1 MAITAAIQGV
11 RQNFDPFGVVV
22 LAIVTSVGGGSL
34 RDLLI
39 GSTPVFWIVDMTY
52 ISTAVPT
59 ALITYF
65 FVKTYGHRGG
75 KRLGFY
81 NISMQ
86 LGLPYLLSLV
96 RKVQC

>member
-1 MAITAAIQGV
+1 MIMAITAAIQGV

-52 ISTAVPT
+52 I
-59 ALITYF
+59 
-65 FVKTYGHRGG
+65 
-75 KRLGFY
+75 
-81 NISMQ
+81 
-86 LGLPYLLSLV
+86 
-96 RKVQC
+96 